1 MMEHQE
7 AIQLKAAERYL
18 LGELSGD
25 LREQFEEHFFSCSEC
40 AQDVEAGAIFVD
52 SARQILGHEQLDDLE
67 ASIARPAK
75 PESRGWFGNLLRPAF
90 AGSALAVILIAFV
103 AYQNAVVFPKMKS
116 TLSQATTPQVISS
129 FSLIAEDS
137 RGGDVRT
144 IRVSKNAMF
153 GLSADIPPEKHF
165 PSYNC
170 VVEAESGAPEFSVN
184 VPAEQATDGV
194 ELYVPPSRL
203 KPGKYFLVVRGA
215 DSDKTSKAGQSE
227 VARYPFTLVL
237 TN

>member
-40 AQDVEAGAIFVD
+40 AEDVEAGAIFVD
-52 SARQILGHEQLDDLE
+52 SARQILGHEQLGEHE
-67 ASIARPAK
+67 ARIARPAK
-75 PESRGWFGNLLRPAF
+75 PESRGWLGNLLRPAY
-90 AGSALAVILIAFV
+90 ASSALAVLLIVFV
-103 AYQNAVVFPKMKS
+103 AYQNAIVFPRMKS
-116 TLSQATTPQVISS
+116 ALSQATTPQFISS

-137 RGGDVRT
+137 RGGEVRT
-144 IRVSKNAMF
+144 IRVSRNAMF
-153 GLSADIPPEKHF
+153 NLSADIPPEKQF

-170 VVEAESGAPEFSVN
+170 VVQTESGAPEFSGS
-184 VPAEQATDGV
+184 VPAEQALDGV
-194 ELYVPPSRL
+194 NLSIPPGRL
-203 KPGKYFLVVRGA
+203 KPGKYFLVVRGVE
-215 DSDKTSKAGQSE
+215 SGQSGKTGQVE
-227 VARYPFTLVL
+227 IARYPFTLAF

>member
-40 AQDVEAGAIFVD
+40 AEDVEAGAIFVD
-52 SARQILGHEQLDDLE
+52 SARQILGHEQLEEQE
-67 ASIARPAK
+67 ARIARPPK
-75 PESRGWFGNLLRPAF
+75 PESRGWLGNLLRPAY
-90 AGSALAVILIAFV
+90 ASSALAILLIAFV
-103 AYQNAVVFPKMKS
+103 AYQNAIVFPRMKS
-116 TLSQATTPQVISS
+116 ALSQATTPQVISS

-144 IRVSKNAMF
+144 IRVPKNAMF

-170 VVEAESGAPEFSVN
+170 VVEAESGTPEFSVN

-215 DSDKTSKAGQSE
+215 ELDKTSKAGQSE
-227 VARYPFTLVL
+227 VARYPFTLAF